1 MKDPFCAMNQTRR
14 LVILAVALGAALCAA
29 LVASQFVRP
38 AQVVQ
43 PVAPILD
50 QIEVLVAKREIR
62 MGDRVSTQDLKW
74 QAWPKEAAT
83 QGYITKSAKPKAMAD
98 YDKAIARTGVLQGE
112 PISEGKFVR
121 CSEDPNKKVQCEGG
135 AMAAILPS
143 GMRAIAVKINEET
156 SAGRFILPNDMVDI
170 ILTRRMRSRGTGGED
185 FVSDTL
191 FQNVRVLAIGQN
203 LETKDGKKTVD
214 GGTTTLELTP
224 AQSEQLVLA
233 KSMGEISLS
242 LRSLADLRSDAG
254 GPIGKEKL
262 GAQRGGGIKL
272 LRYGVGSRAYGVN

>member
-1 MKDPFCAMNQTRR
+1 MLT
-14 LVILAVALGAALCAA
+14 ALGAAL
-29 LVASQFVRP
+29 VASTAVRAP
-38 AQVVQ
+38 EVAQSVMPQVE
-43 PVAPILD
+43 

-62 MGDRVSTQDLKW
+62 MGDRVATNDLKW

-83 QGYITKSAKPKAMAD
+83 QGYITKSSKPKAMAD
-98 YDKAIARTGVLQGE
+98 YDKAIARTGLLQGE

-121 CSEDPNKKVQCEGG
+121 CTEDANKKTQCEGG

-143 GMRAIAVKINEET
+143 GMRAVATKISPET
-156 SAGRFILPNDMVDI
+156 SAGSFILPNDMVDI
-170 ILTRRMRSRGTGGED
+170 ILTRRMRSRGAGGED

-191 FQNVRVLAIGQN
+191 FQNVRVLAIGQT
-203 LETKDGKKTVD
+203 LETKDGKKTIE
-214 GGTTTLELTP
+214 GASTTTLELTP
-224 AQSEQLVLA
+224 AQAEQLVLA
-233 KSMGEISLS
+233 KSMGELSLA

-262 GAQRGGGIKL
+262 GTNRGGGIRL

>member
-1 MKDPFCAMNQTRR
+1 
-14 LVILAVALGAALCAA
+14 
-29 LVASQFVRP
+29 
-38 AQVVQ
+38 
-43 PVAPILD
+43 
-50 QIEVLVAKREIR
+50 

-143 GMRAIAVKINEET
+143 GMRAIAVKISEET
-156 SAGRFILPNDMVDI
+156 SAGRFILPNDMVDV
-170 ILTRRMRSRGTGGED
+170 ILTRRMRTRGAGGED

-233 KSMGEISLS
+233 KSMGEIVP
-242 LRSLADLRSDAG
+242 
-254 GPIGKEKL
+254 GPAQPRGS
-262 GAQRGGGIKL
+262 AQRCRRPDRQRETWALNAAVASSCCGMAL
-272 LRYGVGSRAYGVN
+272 ARVRTV

>member
-1 MKDPFCAMNQTRR
+1 MF
-14 LVILAVALGAALCAA
+14 AVAFGAAACAA
-29 LVASQFVRP
+29 LIAMNFVKAPP
-38 AQVVQ
+38 APQTIMPQVE
-43 PVAPILD
+43 

-62 MGDRVSTQDLKW
+62 MGDRVSTNDLKW

-98 YDKAIARTGVLQGE
+98 YDKAIARTALLQGE

-121 CSEDPNKKVQCEGG
+121 CSEDPGKRLQCEGG

-143 GMRAIAVKINEET
+143 GMRAIATRISPET
-156 SAGRFILPNDMVDI
+156 SAGGFILPNDMVDV
-170 ILTRRMRSRGTGGED
+170 ILTRRMRSRGGNGED

-191 FQNVRVLAIGQN
+191 FQNVRILAIGQT

-214 GGTTTLELTP
+214 GATTTLELTP
-224 AQSEQLVLA
+224 AQTEQLVLA
-233 KSMGEISLS
+233 KSMGELSLS

-254 GPIGKEKL
+254 PIGKDKI
-262 GAQRGGGIKL
+262 GGNRGGGIRL
-272 LRYGVGSRAYGVN
+272 LRYGIGSRAYGVN